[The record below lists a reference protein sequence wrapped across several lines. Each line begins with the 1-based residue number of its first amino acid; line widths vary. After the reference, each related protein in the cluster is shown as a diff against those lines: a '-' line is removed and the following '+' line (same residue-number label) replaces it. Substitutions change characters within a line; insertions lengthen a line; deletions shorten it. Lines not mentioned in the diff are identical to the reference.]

1 MLHEF
6 KSGLEPDL
14 LDRFLGGEAT
24 APEFE
29 KSFLAMMKTE
39 RRTLDEPAHPV
50 LQRLFEDADAYV
62 ERPELRTDADD
73 LDDEQL
79 LESAR
84 RARRALNALGL
95 E

>member
-1 MLHEF
+1 
-6 KSGLEPDL
+6 
-14 LDRFLGGEAT
+14 
-24 APEFE
+24 
-29 KSFLAMMKTE
+29 MMKAE
-39 RRTLDEPAHPV
+39 RRTLDEPVYQV

-62 ERPELRTDADD
+62 ERPKLRTEPDD